1 MSTYVIGDI
10 HNALEKFENIIKKI
24 SPSKQDHIYLLGDLF
39 DRGGADPDPVGVYF
53 KFLELKLNTNVT
65 WIRGNHDQRIAE
77 YIYRYYSTAEKKRGR
92 LNPYGDNSFE
102 IIKNRLVEVDI
113 LNMADFIMALP
124 LQEKIEIGSTRY
136 LLAHAMTINPTN
148 NTRDAGICLEGLS
161 IMQEYWNSGVDG
173 YVSLVGHH
181 NSLYQ
186 RKNPNGKYLD
196 RGTSSIWRNELGN
209 VYMMDCG
216 CGLNGRLACICL
228 ETEER
233 FYS

>member
-1 MSTYVIGDI
+1 MSTFVIGDI
-10 HNALEKFENIIKKI
+10 HNALEKFENIITQI
-24 SPSKQDHIYLLGDLF
+24 SPSKQDYIYLLGYLF

-53 KFLELKLNTNVT
+53 KFLELKLNSNVT

-77 YIYRYYSTAEKKRGR
+77 YIYRYYSSAEKKRGR
-92 LNPYGDNSFE
+92 MNPYNNNSFE

-113 LNMADFIMALP
+113 LNLADLIVNLP
-124 LQEKIEIGSTRY
+124 LQKKIEIGSTRY
-136 LLAHAMTINPTN
+136 LLAHAMTINPANSTQD
-148 NTRDAGICLEGLS
+148 TGIYLEGSS
-161 IMQEYWNSGVDG
+161 IMQEYWDRGVDG

-181 NSLYQ
+181 DSLFQ

-196 RGTSSIWRNELGN
+196 KETSSIWINELGN

-228 ETEER
+228 ETGER
-233 FYS
+233 FYA